1 MIKMRT
7 ITIKGGGK
15 STKSPDLIILKFSI
29 EMSDEKFEVAL
40 NSMTD
45 LINKLNDSLENIGFS
60 KNDLKTISYNI
71 ERSYDYVKKG
81 IINKEYE
88 NKFAGYEIS
97 QELKLEFDFD
107 TAILSDVLNSLN
119 EFSEYLD
126 FELIFSVKDKELMKK
141 EVLVNATKNAKF
153 NAEILAEASEAK
165 LGQLLKIE
173 YDWDDTE
180 FKSNTRLYGFEGY
193 IRRSA
198 VLINQTDIVPED
210 IEISDVVTFVWELI

>member
-1 MIKMRT
+1 MRT

-15 STKSPDLIILKFSI
+15 SIKSPDLIILKI
-29 EMSDEKFEVAL
+29 EIEITDEEFDVAL

-71 ERSYDYVKKG
+71 ERNYDYVKKG

-107 TAILSDVLNSLN
+107 TSILSDVLNSLN
-119 EFSEYLD
+119 EFSEDLD

-141 EVLVNATKNAKF
+141 EVLINATKNAKF

-173 YDWDDTE
+173 YEWDDTD
-180 FKSNTRLYGFEGY
+180 FKSNTQLYGFEGY
-193 IRRSA
+193 GRRSA

>member
-1 MIKMRT
+1 MRT

-15 STKSPDLIILKFSI
+15 STKRPDLIILKISI
-29 EMSDEKFEVAL
+29 EITDDEFDVAL

-45 LINKLNDSLENIGFS
+45 LINNLNDSLENIGFS
-60 KNDLKTISYNI
+60 KNDLKTISYDI
-71 ERSYDYVKKG
+71 ERNYDYVKKG

-97 QELKLEFDFD
+97 KELKLEFDFD
-107 TAILSDVLNSLN
+107 TTILSNVLNSLN

-126 FELIFSVKDKELMKK
+126 FELIFSVKDKDLMKK
-141 EVLVNATKNAKF
+141 EVLINATKNAKF

-173 YDWDDTE
+173 YEWDDTD
-180 FKSNTRLYGFEGY
+180 FKSNTQLYGFEGC

-210 IEISDVVTFVWELI
+210 IEITDVVTFVWELI

>member
-1 MIKMRT
+1 MRT

-15 STKSPDLIILKFSI
+15 SIKSPDLIILKISI
-29 EMSDEKFEVAL
+29 EISDEEFDITL

-45 LINKLNDSLENIGFS
+45 LISKLKDSLEKIGFN
-60 KNDLKTISYNI
+60 KNDLKTTDYNI
-71 ERSYDYVKKG
+71 ARNYDYVQKG

-97 QELKLEFDFD
+97 HELKLEFDFD
-107 TAILSDVLNSLN
+107 TTILSNVLNAMN
-119 EFSEYLD
+119 EFSEHID

-141 EVLVNATKNAKF
+141 EVLNDATKNAKF

-173 YDWDDTE
+173 YEWDDTD
-180 FKSNTRLYGFEGY
+180 FKSNTRLYDFDGY
-193 IRRSA
+193 SRRSA
-198 VLINQTDIVPED
+198 VLINQTNMVPED
-210 IEISDVVTFVWELI
+210 IEITDVVTFVWELI

>member
-1 MIKMRT
+1 MRT

-15 STKSPDLIILKFSI
+15 SIKSPDLIILKI
-29 EMSDEKFEVAL
+29 EIEITEEEFDVAL

-71 ERSYDYVKKG
+71 ERNYDYVKKG

-107 TAILSDVLNSLN
+107 TTILSDVLNSLN
-119 EFSEYLD
+119 EFTEYLD

-141 EVLVNATKNAKF
+141 EVLINATKNAKF

-173 YDWDDTE
+173 YEWDDTD
-180 FKSNTRLYGFEGY
+180 FKSNTQLYGFEGY
-193 IRRSA
+193 SRRSA